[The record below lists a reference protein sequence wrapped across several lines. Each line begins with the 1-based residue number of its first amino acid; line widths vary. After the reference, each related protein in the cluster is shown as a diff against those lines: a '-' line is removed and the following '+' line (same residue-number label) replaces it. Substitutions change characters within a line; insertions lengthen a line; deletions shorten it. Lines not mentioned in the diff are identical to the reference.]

1 MKRAEG
7 RRTAVKAPLRTR
19 LRGAPLLAGAA
30 YVLFMAVLA
39 AWAAWPIYQNP
50 YFFVT
55 AAGAIVVGA
64 GVAFLGL
71 IGGWSWFSTLLAAL
85 GAYLLFGVPL
95 AVPSAFGSITD
106 VFGGL
111 LELLARSVFGWKE
124 LVTISLPVGSYQAL
138 LVPFFAVLFSAVAL
152 SLSLSWRAKRV
163 DVLAVPV
170 MMLAIGFGIVFGSS
184 LMSPAW
190 SLGSVTIPAP
200 RETMIGL
207 LGFLA
212 SLGFLVAR
220 TRRARRA
227 AQRRGVAS
235 GVAVRSLAGSARRA
249 SRVALSVGVLVVA
262 AAVAIPVAAVPL
274 RVDERDVLRTTIE
287 PELQLREFVSPL
299 SAYRGFL
306 DDERFDE
313 ELLAVEASGEA
324 PERLRLAVM
333 SYYDGEV
340 FRVVDPARGVTERET
355 AFARTPGAAFGSDSD
370 IRLDVTIA
378 QYSDVWMPL
387 AGSLSRVDFVGSR
400 KQALTD
406 GFFYN
411 EQTQAGVQL
420 NGLQEGDRYR
430 LRAMVDGEPMTLSE
444 ARPPQNPD
452 ELFDDAVIP
461 ESLEKWV
468 AAQEIGSS
476 DGAALQELV
485 TRLRERGYLSHS
497 LTAAGDGG
505 HEWQR
510 ERGDV
515 AFAPSLA
522 GHSTG
527 RIDMLF
533 SALLDKQTSTAATD
547 NADLVAAVGD
557 DEQFAVATALIAES
571 LGFPSRVVL
580 GFRLDSAA
588 PASGMPAC
596 REGICSGRNL
606 SAWVEVQDAGGSW
619 ITVDATPQFANPLA
633 PSDEQKRDPQ
643 NTTEVIADGA
653 TEVTPPDAEPAG
665 GGESPEEP
673 SEESVDLAWLF
684 ALLRIIGL
692 SLLGLLLLCSPLIVM
707 TIVKALRRRG
717 RKGVVDSTERIA
729 GGWEDYVD
737 TAVDYGL
744 PRPGTRTRIELA
756 ARYESPNG
764 HMLAV
769 LADEAVF
776 GPVEPSAAE
785 SDAFWAAVDAER
797 ELLAREFGWWQRLR
811 ARLSLRSF
819 TRMMSTKA
827 RPVDRFA
834 GMPALAKMPARMKN
848 PAPVKSTAGKAA
860 APVASEDD
868 GGRS

>member
-1 MKRAEG
+1 MNGRAPVAAGRPGARQEG
-7 RRTAVKAPLRTR
+7 RRTAVKKPLRTR
-19 LRGAPLLAGAA
+19 LREAPLLAGAA
-30 YVLFMAVLA
+30 YVLVMALLA
-39 AWAAWPIYQNP
+39 TWAAWPIYQNP
-50 YFFVT
+50 YFFIT
-55 AAGAIVVGA
+55 ATGAIVVGA
-64 GVAFLGL
+64 GVAILGL

-95 AVPSAFGSITD
+95 AVPSAFGSVSD
-106 VFGGL
+106 AFGGL

-138 LVPFFAVLFSAVAL
+138 LVPFFAVLFSSVVL

-170 MMLAIGFGIVFGSS
+170 MMLAIGFGILFGSS
-184 LMSPAW
+184 LMSPAV
-190 SLGSVTIPAP
+190 SLGGLTIPAP
-200 RETMIGL
+200 RETAIGL

-249 SRVALSVGVLVVA
+249 SRAALSVGVLVVA
-262 AAVAIPVAAVPL
+262 AAVAVPVAAVPF

-287 PELQLREFVSPL
+287 PELQMREFVSPL
-299 SAYRGFL
+299 SSYRGFL
-306 DDERFDE
+306 GDESFDE

-324 PERLRLAVM
+324 PDRLRLAVM

-370 IRLDVTIA
+370 TRLDVTIA
-378 QYSDVWMPL
+378 GYSDVWMPL
-387 AGSLSRVDFVGSR
+387 AGSLSRVDFVGNR

-430 LRAMVDGEPMTLSE
+430 LRAMVDGAPMPLSD
-444 ARPPQNPD
+444 ARPPQNPE

-461 ESLEKWV
+461 ESLDKWV
-468 AAQEIGSS
+468 AAQEIGGG

-497 LTAAGDGG
+497 LTAAGDGA
-505 HEWQR
+505 HKWQQ

-547 NADLVAAVGD
+547 NADLIAAVGD

-571 LGFPSRVVL
+571 MGFPARVVL
-580 GFRLDSAA
+580 GFRLDGGD

-596 REGICSGRNL
+596 QAGVCSGRNL
-606 SAWVEVQDAGGSW
+606 TAWVEVQDAGGGW

-673 SEESVDLAWLF
+673 SEDDVDLAWLF
-684 ALLRIIGL
+684 ALLRIIGI
-692 SLLGLLLLCSPLIVM
+692 SLLLLLLLCSPLIVM

-717 RKGVVDSTERIA
+717 RKAVADSTERIA

-776 GPVEPSAAE
+776 GPVEPSTAE
-785 SDAFWAAVDAER
+785 SDSFWAVVDAER
-797 ELLAREFGWWQRLR
+797 ALLAKEFTWWQRLR

-819 TRMMSTKA
+819 TRVMSTTA
-827 RPVDRFA
+827 RRVDRFA
-834 GMPALAKMPARMKN
+834 GTPA
-848 PAPVKSTAGKAA
+848 TTTIAGGKAQAAA
-860 APVASEDD
+860 APDDD
-868 GGRS
+868 GGR

>member
-1 MKRAEG
+1 MNARAQGDG
-7 RRTAVKAPLRTR
+7 RRTAVKTPLRTR
-19 LRGAPLLAGAA
+19 LREAPLLAGAA
-30 YVLFMAVLA
+30 YVLVMAVLA

-50 YFFVT
+50 YFFIT

-64 GVAFLGL
+64 GVAILGL
-71 IGGWSWFSTLLAAL
+71 IAGWSWFSTLLAAL

-95 AVPSAFGSITD
+95 AVPSAFGSVAD
-106 VFGGL
+106 AFGGL
-111 LELLARSVFGWKE
+111 LELLMRSVFGWKE

-138 LVPFFAVLFSAVAL
+138 LVPFFAVLFSSVVL

-170 MMLAIGFGIVFGSS
+170 MMLAIGFGILFGSS
-184 LMSPAW
+184 LMSPA
-190 SLGSVTIPAP
+190 LSVGALTIPAP
-200 RETMIGL
+200 RETAIGL

-235 GVAVRSLAGSARRA
+235 GGAVRSLAGSARRA
-249 SRVALSVGVLVVA
+249 SRVALSIGVLVVA
-262 AAVAIPVAAVPL
+262 AIVAVSAAAVPL
-274 RVDERDVLRTTIE
+274 RVDERDVLRTTVE

-299 SAYRGFL
+299 SSYRGFL
-306 DDERFDE
+306 GDEGFDE
-313 ELLAVEASGEA
+313 ELLAVEASGET

-355 AFARTPGAAFGSDSD
+355 AFARTPGAAFGSDAD
-370 IRLDVTIA
+370 TRLDVTIA
-378 QYSDVWMPL
+378 GYSDVWMPL
-387 AGSLSRVDFVGSR
+387 AGSLSRVDFVGAR

-420 NGLQEGDRYR
+420 NGLEEGDRYR
-430 LRAMVDGEPMTLSE
+430 LRAMADGEPMALSE

-468 AAQEIGSS
+468 AAQGVGA

-497 LTAAGDGG
+497 LTAADDGG
-505 HEWQR
+505 HKWQQ
-510 ERGDV
+510 ERGDI

-533 SALLDKQTSTAATD
+533 SALLDKQTSTASTD
-547 NADLVAAVGD
+547 NAELVAAVGD

-571 LGFPSRVVL
+571 LGFPARVVL
-580 GFRLDSAA
+580 GFRLDGGA

-596 REGICSGRNL
+596 QAGICSGRNL
-606 SAWVEVQDAGGSW
+606 SAWAEVQDAGGGW
-619 ITVDATPQFANPLA
+619 ITVDATPQSANPLA

-673 SEESVDLAWLF
+673 SEEDVDLAWLF
-684 ALLRIIGL
+684 ALLRIVGL
-692 SLLGLLLLCSPLIVM
+692 SLLVLLLLCSPLIVM
-707 TIVKALRRRG
+707 TIVKAIRRRG
-717 RKGVVDSTERIA
+717 RKGVTDSTERIA

-785 SDAFWAAVDAER
+785 SEAFWAVVDAER
-797 ELLAREFGWWQRLR
+797 ALLAKEFTWWQRLR

-819 TRMMSTKA
+819 TRGMSTKP
-827 RPVDRFA
+827 RRVDTFS
-834 GMPALAKMPARMKN
+834 GMPATTRIAG
-848 PAPVKSTAGKAA
+848 GKARA
-860 APVASEDD
+860 AAVPDDD
-868 GGRS
+868 GGR